1 MQREKTIYIL
11 GLGAGSV
18 DALTLEAY
26 RLLKGDYPIF
36 LRTDHHPVISLLE
49 EEGITYE
56 SFDYIYEEAENFDQ
70 VYADIVSRLLVEIE
84 KSETGIIY
92 AVPGHPMVAERS
104 VKMLRKQVEE
114 LGHTIKMV
122 ASSSFL
128 DDIFS
133 TLDIDPNDGFMLLDG
148 LDLKLSAL
156 DSRLHTIISQ
166 VYSRE
171 VASEVKLLLMEYYPE
186 DHPLIVIQAAGVP
199 GLERRWEIPLYELD
213 FIDEID
219 HLTALYLEPAPNL
232 KRSFGAFVE
241 IVESL
246 RAPGGCPWDQEQ
258 THMSL
263 RAQMIEEVYE
273 VIQAIEADDMDNL
286 AEELGDVLLHVVMNS
301 VIASEGGDFHIYN
314 VIEGISEKMIRRHP
328 HVFGT
333 DEIMTS
339 DEVLVKWEEI
349 KAAEKADR
357 LEKSVQEEDIS
368 QSGQSHNRVGGLVES
383 GDELQSVLSDIPDQL
398 PALIHSYKQQK
409 KAAKLGFDWD
419 DIKDIWAKVEEEINE
434 LRVAETEEDKLEELG
449 DSLFALVNLARA
461 MKINPELAL
470 RQSNQKFARRF
481 AYIENKVREAGLS
494 FDQVDLAWMDQYWE
508 EAKKLERK

>member
-1 MQREKTIYIL
+1 MKEEKEVGFMQKKKTIYIL

-56 SFDYIYEEAENFDQ
+56 SFDYIYEEAESFDQ
-70 VYADIVSRLLVEIE
+70 VYADIVSRLLAEIE
-84 KSETGIIY
+84 ESEAGIIY

-104 VKMLRKQVEE
+104 VKMLRKQVEK
-114 LGHTIKMV
+114 LGHIIKMV

-349 KAAEKADR
+349 KAAEKASQTHDR
-357 LEKSVQEEDIS
+357 DGGQAKSAGKE
-368 QSGQSHNRVGGLVES
+368 QSILA
-383 GDELQSVLSDIPDQL
+383 DIPDQL

-419 DIKDIWAKVEEEINE
+419 DIEDIWAKVEEEIDE
-434 LRVAETEEDKLEELG
+434 LREAETEEDKLEELG

-481 AYIENKVREAGLS
+481 AYIEDKVREAGLS